1 MPKVDNWKD
10 WVDLE
15 EDYAEKDI
23 RNKISHKSKKHDKKE
38 WKKVDE
44 QLQIQKQNKV
54 KFVKNKRRKVHK
66 KNSSRTS

>member
-1 MPKVDNWKD
+1 MPKISNYED

-15 EDYAEKDI
+15 EDYAGEDK

-38 WKKVDE
+38 WKKVDAH
-44 QLQIQKQNKV
+44 LQKENKV
-54 KFVKNKRRKVHK
+54 KFVKSKRRKAHK

>member
-1 MPKVDNWKD
+1 MPKISNYED

-15 EDYAEKDI
+15 EDYAGEDK

-38 WKKVDE
+38 WTKVDA
-44 QLQIQKQNKV
+44 QLQKENKV

>member
-1 MPKVDNWKD
+1 MPKVTNYRD
-10 WVDLE
+10 WDDLE
-15 EDYAEKDI
+15 EDYAEQNI

-44 QLQIQKQNKV
+44 QLQKENKV

-66 KNSSRTS
+66 NNNHNIS